1 MNDILNEYVKKCE
14 NFYTKLI
21 IEVPMLKNLK
31 HLNFQEFKEWERD
44 LGIQTVRFTI
54 PEFMRGRD
62 DIHEMFNDTDIEN
75 YRKLCTEDNFIH
87 WHAHDTF
94 YSMVYYVAEI
104 DKYISLSYDYYKNK
118 SKFTM
123 LTVLAEKNT
132 QVA

>member
-31 HLNFQEFKEWERD
+31 TLNFQEFKEWERD

-62 DIHEMFNDTDIEN
+62 DIHEMFNYRSFCHKTHLPFSKRLSHTFSTVYNKIAFFSIE
-75 YRKLCTEDNFIH
+75 
-87 WHAHDTF
+87 
-94 YSMVYYVAEI
+94 
-104 DKYISLSYDYYKNK
+104 
-118 SKFTM
+118 
-123 LTVLAEKNT
+123 
-132 QVA
+132 